1 LNFKR
6 QIRLLEIILVSW
18 QMQIKALQ
26 IIFKKY
32 PIASKV
38 VIVKTYLKHACKKTI
53 EEIADDL
60 GIEEEKTFIV
70 NHCIKGKSILC
81 QSVSGEIP
89 FISMRRFSDK
99 VFNKIIELI

>member
-1 LNFKR
+1 MNFEEKAK
-6 QIRLLEIILVSW
+6 LLEIILQTW

-53 EEIADDL
+53 QEIADDL
-60 GIEEEKTFIV
+60 GIEEEKTFVI
-70 NHCIKGKSILC
+70 NYCIKGKSILN
-81 QSVSGEIP
+81 QSVIGEI
-89 FISMRRFSDK
+89 SHKKMRIFSDK
-99 VFNKIIELI
+99 IFNRIIDLI